1 MILTLAGS
9 ETTATLLSGATYLLL
24 TNPDVMQKLIDEV
37 RSRFKSSDEINLTS
51 VGSLTY
57 MLAVLNESL
66 RCYPPVT
73 SGLVRTVPGNGLD
86 IAGHFVP
93 PGVSELLIHCDSRG
107 IVVNSTPTDL
117 RRSAAVV
124 S

>member
-1 MILTLAGS
+1 
-9 ETTATLLSGATYLLL
+9 
-24 TNPDVMQKLIDEV
+24 MQKLTDEV
-37 RSRFKSSDEINLTS
+37 RSRFKSADEINLTS

-73 SGLVRTVPGNGLD
+73 AGLVRTVPGNGLD

-93 PGVSELLIHCDSRG
+93 PGVSELSIHCGSRG
-107 IVVNSTPTDL
+107 TAANPMPIGL
-117 RRSAAVV
+117 CRSAALV